1 MHKLQKKRRNGK
13 TTKFNVGIERA
24 IDQMR
29 IQPHMPAF
37 SILVL
42 HELAKKDCINVAGL
56 ETYRC

>member
-1 MHKLQKKRRNGK
+1 MHKLQKKEGNDR

-24 IDQMR
+24 LDQAI

-42 HELAKKDCINVAGL
+42 HELAKKDCTNVAGL
-56 ETYRC
+56 ET